1 MAKQRKR
8 GLISPQS
15 ALETGKAAKGGGFT
29 VRTTGTATGKPAR
42 DVLAVGFAPEGGR
55 GEEVSVSPDSSAA
68 VQVFKFNREKQDV
81 LGSPGASMG
90 QGGWFDPESGT
101 VQQDSSVLLPRSPGG
116 YKAAMHIGT
125 YGQQAAIGNLG
136 SSSYIGDIGIPEHL
150 HKGQFVW
157 NEDPEYPMAPRVE
170 KATAMHRGREV
181 PVTRI
186 TPSRLEMVEVES
198 EETAD
203 KALGDKLTRERM

>member
-8 GLISPQS
+8 GLISPKS

-42 DVLAVGFAPEGGR
+42 NVLAVGFAPEGGR

-68 VQVFKFNREKQDV
+68 VQVFKFNRDKEEL

-90 QGGWFDPESGT
+90 QGGWFDPESAT
-101 VQQDSSVLLPRSPGG
+101 VQQDVSVLLPRTAGG
-116 YKAAMHIGT
+116 YKAAMHIGA

-136 SSSYIGDIGIPEHL
+136 YKSYIGDISIPEHL
-150 HKGQFVW
+150 HRGQFAW
-157 NEDPEYPMAPRVE
+157 NEDPDTPYEPKVE
-170 KATAMHRGREV
+170 QGTAMHRGREV

-186 TPSRLEMVEVES
+186 TPSRLEMTEVES
-198 EETAD
+198 EETAGD
-203 KALGDKLTRERM
+203 VLGRKR